1 MDFRSRI
8 IDTFINSIYL
18 YDDRLVI
25 YYNIKDGQ
33 QVSYIEMLDST
44 SAPDGDCSNLI
55 DNGSPV
61 FVIVMR
67 FFGDIGTEPYHYFFM

>member
-1 MDFRSRI
+1 M
-8 IDTFINSIYL
+8 
-18 YDDRLVI
+18 
-25 YYNIKDGQ
+25 
-33 QVSYIEMLDST
+33 SYIEMLDST